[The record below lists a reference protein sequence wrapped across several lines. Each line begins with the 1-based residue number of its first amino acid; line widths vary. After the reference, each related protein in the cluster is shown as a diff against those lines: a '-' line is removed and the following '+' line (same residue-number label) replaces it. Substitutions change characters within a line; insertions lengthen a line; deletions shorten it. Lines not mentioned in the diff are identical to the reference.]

1 MDSIVEMGLNNYFPK
16 STDII
21 LDNLL
26 SQYKQTELPI
36 NVSFRNLVNW
46 LPNSDRAT
54 HLIHPY
60 PAKLLMH
67 IPHFFLSNT
76 ILSKPQDVIFDPFCG
91 SGTVLLESILS
102 GRDAFGADSNPLAH
116 LISRVKTEPLPEKT
130 LEISITRLMKRIAT
144 GTIQNAPDVI
154 NINYWFYPHVIKQLA
169 IILSAIK
176 TTTNPAIRDFFKICF
191 SSCIRKVSLA
201 DPHLSVPVRLR
212 LETYPEGHRLRKK
225 SGIRLRRLR
234 RINVF
239 KEFNKIICA
248 NFGRITSL
256 NSLREWDVR
265 SRCICTDSKNIF
277 GNFNITDK
285 LSDASVD
292 LVITSPPYIGAQ
304 KYIRASSL
312 NLGWL
317 EMCSTDELIKYDRE
331 SIGREHYHKKEYE
344 QLTSSGIDC
353 ADNLLEKIYTINPLR
368 AHIASNY
375 LVEMRRAF
383 TDISRILKPGGHIVL
398 VAANNHICK
407 KEFAT
412 QEFLSTIIQNLGF
425 SCILKLIDDIRSRGL
440 MTKRNKTAS
449 IITREWILVFRKKQH
464 VGE

>member
-1 MDSIVEMGLNNYFPK
+1 VGSNNYFPE
-16 STDII
+16 STDIV
-21 LDNLL
+21 LENLL
-26 SQYKQTELPI
+26 SQYKETELPI
-36 NVSFRNLVNW
+36 NISFRNLVNW

-76 ILSKPQDVIFDPFCG
+76 IFSKPRDVILDPFCG
-91 SGTVLLESILS
+91 SGTVLLEAILS
-102 GRDAFGADSNPLAH
+102 GRNAFGADSNPIAQ
-116 LISRVKTEPLPEKT
+116 LISKVKTEPLPERSLKNA
-130 LEISITRLMKRIAT
+130 INRLMKRIDSKKHY
-144 GTIQNAPDVI
+144 NVPDVV

-169 IILSAIK
+169 VILSAIK
-176 TTTNPAIRDFFKICF
+176 ATTDPAIRDFFKICF
-191 SSCIRKVSLA
+191 SICIRKVSLA

-225 SGIRLRRLR
+225 SEIRLRRLR

-239 KEFNKIICA
+239 EEIHKIICD
-248 NFGRITSL
+248 NFRRITSL
-256 NSLREWDVR
+256 NTLKKGEVHSKI
-265 SRCICTDSKNIF
+265 ICTDARNLFNEFTDNSKL
-277 GNFNITDK
+277 GDG
-285 LSDASVD
+285 SVD
-292 LVITSPPYIGAQ
+292 LVITSPPYVGAQ

-317 EMCSTDELIKYDRE
+317 EMCSTKELKKFESE
-331 SIGREHYHKKEYE
+331 SIGREHYHKKEYAH
-344 QLTSSGIDC
+344 LTYTDIDS
-353 ADNLLEKIYTINPLR
+353 ADDLLEEIHTINPLR

-375 LVEMRRAF
+375 LIEMRRAF
-383 TDISRILKPGGHIVL
+383 TDISRILKPGGHLVL
-398 VAANNHICK
+398 VAANNHVCK

-412 QEFLSTIIQNLGF
+412 QEFLSTIIENLGL

-449 IITREWILVFRKKQH
+449 VITREWILVFRKEQD